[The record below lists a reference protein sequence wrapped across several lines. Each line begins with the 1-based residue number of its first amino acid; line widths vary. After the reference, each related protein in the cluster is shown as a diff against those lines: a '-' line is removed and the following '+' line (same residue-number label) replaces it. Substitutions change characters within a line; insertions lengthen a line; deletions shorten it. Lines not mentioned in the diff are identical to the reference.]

1 MLPDK
6 EDAMEFKHKSIM
18 LAETIE
24 SLHIKPDGIYV
35 DGTLG
40 GGGHSLE
47 IAKRLTDGGRLIGI
61 DQDGD
66 AIEAA
71 GQRLAPYSD
80 RVTIVR
86 SNYAQMKQVLQE
98 LSIDKVDGILLD
110 LGVSSYQLDAAER
123 GFSYRFDAPL
133 DMRMDKTQ
141 FLTAF
146 NVVNEYNELDIA
158 DILFRYGEERYARK
172 IAANIIRYRQQ
183 QSIRTTGQ
191 LAEIVEKSYPPK
203 ERFKGGNPCKRTFQA
218 IRIEVNGELREL
230 DEIIGKLAERLNKGG
245 RICVIT
251 FHSLEDRIVKREF
264 QYLEAKCICPPKQ
277 PVCTCNK
284 VQTVKIITKKPLTAS
299 EEELAV
305 NPRAQSA
312 KLRVAERV

>member
-1 MLPDK
+1 MTQFAHIPVMPGEVTEGLSIK
-6 EDAMEFKHKSIM
+6 EN
-18 LAETIE
+18 
-24 SLHIKPDGIYV
+24 GIYL
-35 DGTLG
+35 DCTLG
-40 GGGHSLE
+40 GGGHSEL
-47 IAKRLTDGGRLIGI
+47 ILKKLTTGRLI
-61 DQDGD
+61 
-66 AIEAA
+66 A
-71 GQRLAPYSD
+71 
-80 RVTIVR
+80 
-86 SNYAQMKQVLQE
+86 
-98 LSIDKVDGILLD
+98 IDKDEEALAFAKSRLSEYGDKVTFVHSDFKRADEVLDDLNIDRIDGVLMD

>member
-1 MLPDK
+1 MT
-6 EDAMEFKHKSIM
+6 EFAHVPVM
-18 LAETIE
+18 PGETIE
-24 SLHIKPDGIYV
+24 GLSVKPDGIYL
-35 DGTLG
+35 DCTLG
-40 GGGHSLE
+40 GGGHSEL
-47 IAKRLTDGGRLIGI
+47 ILKKLTTGRLIAT
-61 DQDGD
+61 DKDEE
-66 AIEAA
+66 AIAFA
-71 GQRLAPYSD
+71 KKRLAEYGDKVTFVHSD
-80 RVTIVR
+80 FKR
-86 SNYAQMKQVLQE
+86 ADEVLDE
-98 LSIDKVDGILLD
+98 LGVDGIDGVLMD

-133 DMRMDKTQ
+133 DMRMDKSQ

-146 NVVNEYNELDIA
+146 NVVNEYNELDLA

-172 IAANIIRYRQQ
+172 IAANIVRYRNTET
-183 QSIRTTGQ
+183 IRTTGQ
-191 LAEIVEKSYPPK
+191 LAEIVERSYPPK

-218 IRIEVNGELREL
+218 IRIEVNDELKEL

-277 PVCTCNK
+277 PICTCNK
-284 VQTVKIITKKPLTAS
+284 VQTVKMITKKPLTAS

>member
-1 MLPDK
+1 MK
-6 EDAMEFKHKSIM
+6 K
-18 LAETIE
+18 
-24 SLHIKPDGIYV
+24 
-35 DGTLG
+35 
-40 GGGHSLE
+40 
-47 IAKRLTDGGRLIGI
+47 LTTGRLIAI
-61 DQDGD
+61 DKDE
-66 AIEAA
+66 EALA
-71 GQRLAPYSD
+71 FAKQRLAE
-80 RVTIVR
+80 
-86 SNYAQMKQVLQE
+86 YA
-98 LSIDKVDGILLD
+98 DKVTFVHSDFKRADEVLDELNIDNIDGVLMD

-146 NVVNEYNELDIA
+146 NVVNEYNEMDIA

-172 IAANIIRYRQQ
+172 IAANIIRYRADNT
-183 QSIRTTGQ
+183 IRTTGQ

-284 VQTVKIITKKPLTAS
+284 VQTVKIITKKPVVAS

-305 NPRAQSA
+305 NSRAQSA

>member
-1 MLPDK
+1 MTQFAHVPVMPR
-6 EDAMEFKHKSIM
+6 EVIEG
-18 LAETIE
+18 LA
-24 SLHIKPDGIYV
+24 IKPDGIYL
-35 DGTLG
+35 DCTLG
-40 GGGHSLE
+40 GGGHSEL
-47 IAKRLTDGGRLIGI
+47 ILKKLTTGRLIAI
-61 DQDGD
+61 DKDE
-66 AIEAA
+66 EALA
-71 GQRLAPYSD
+71 FAKQRLAE
-80 RVTIVR
+80 
-86 SNYAQMKQVLQE
+86 YA
-98 LSIDKVDGILLD
+98 DKVTFVHSDFKRADEVLDELNIDNIDGVLMD

-146 NVVNEYNELDIA
+146 NVVNEYNEMDIA

-172 IAANIIRYRQQ
+172 IAANIIRYRADNT
-183 QSIRTTGQ
+183 IRTTGQ

-277 PVCTCNK
+277 PVCICNK
-284 VQTVKIITKKPLTAS
+284 VQTVKIITKKPVVAS

-305 NPRAQSA
+305 NSRAQSA

>member
-1 MLPDK
+1 MTQFAHVPVMPR
-6 EDAMEFKHKSIM
+6 EVIEG
-18 LAETIE
+18 LA
-24 SLHIKPDGIYV
+24 IKPDGIYL
-35 DGTLG
+35 DCTLG
-40 GGGHSLE
+40 GGGHSEL
-47 IAKRLTDGGRLIGI
+47 ILKKLTTGRLIAI
-61 DQDGD
+61 DKDE
-66 AIEAA
+66 EALA
-71 GQRLAPYSD
+71 FAKQRLAE
-80 RVTIVR
+80 
-86 SNYAQMKQVLQE
+86 YA
-98 LSIDKVDGILLD
+98 DKVTFVHSDFKRADEVLDKLNIDNIDGVLMD

-146 NVVNEYNELDIA
+146 NVVNEYNEMDIA

-172 IAANIIRYRQQ
+172 IAANIIRYRADNT
-183 QSIRTTGQ
+183 IRTTGQ

-284 VQTVKIITKKPLTAS
+284 VQTVKIITKKPVVAS

-305 NPRAQSA
+305 NSRAQSA

>member
-1 MLPDK
+1 MTQFAHVPVMPGEVTEGLNIK
-6 EDAMEFKHKSIM
+6 EN
-18 LAETIE
+18 
-24 SLHIKPDGIYV
+24 GIYL
-35 DGTLG
+35 DCTLG
-40 GGGHSLE
+40 GGGHSEL
-47 IAKRLTDGGRLIGI
+47 ILKKLTTGRLI
-61 DQDGD
+61 
-66 AIEAA
+66 A
-71 GQRLAPYSD
+71 
-80 RVTIVR
+80 
-86 SNYAQMKQVLQE
+86 
-98 LSIDKVDGILLD
+98 IDKDEEALAFAKSRLSEYGDKITFVHSDFKRADEVLDDLNIDRIDGVLMD

-277 PVCTCNK
+277 PICTCNK

>member
-1 MLPDK
+1 MT
-6 EDAMEFKHKSIM
+6 EFAHVPVM
-18 LAETIE
+18 PGETIE
-24 SLHIKPDGIYV
+24 GLNVKPDGIYL
-35 DGTLG
+35 DCTLG
-40 GGGHSLE
+40 GGGHSEL
-47 IAKRLTDGGRLIGI
+47 ILRKLTTGRLIATDKDEEAIAFAKKRLSGY
-61 DQDGD
+61 GD
-66 AIEAA
+66 KVTFVH
-71 GQRLAPYSD
+71 SD
-80 RVTIVR
+80 FKR
-86 SNYAQMKQVLQE
+86 ADEVLDE
-98 LSIDKVDGILLD
+98 LGVDGIDGVLMD

-133 DMRMDKTQ
+133 DMRMDKSQ

-172 IAANIIRYRQQ
+172 IAANIVRYRNTET
-183 QSIRTTGQ
+183 IRTTGQ
-191 LAEIVEKSYPPK
+191 LAEIVERSYPPK

-218 IRIEVNGELREL
+218 IRIEVNEELKEL

-277 PVCTCNK
+277 PICTCNK
-284 VQTVKIITKKPLTAS
+284 VQTVKIITKKPVTAS

-305 NPRAQSA
+305 NPRAQGA

>member
-1 MLPDK
+1 MPR
-6 EDAMEFKHKSIM
+6 EVIEG
-18 LAETIE
+18 LA
-24 SLHIKPDGIYV
+24 IKPDGIYL
-35 DGTLG
+35 DCTLG
-40 GGGHSLE
+40 GGGHSEL
-47 IAKRLTDGGRLIGI
+47 ILKKLTTGRLIAI
-61 DQDGD
+61 DKDE
-66 AIEAA
+66 EALA
-71 GQRLAPYSD
+71 FAKQRLAE
-80 RVTIVR
+80 
-86 SNYAQMKQVLQE
+86 YA
-98 LSIDKVDGILLD
+98 DKVTFVHSDFKRADEVLDELNIDNIDGVLMD

-146 NVVNEYNELDIA
+146 NVVNEYNEMDIA

-172 IAANIIRYRQQ
+172 IAANIIRYRADNT
-183 QSIRTTGQ
+183 IRTTGQ

-284 VQTVKIITKKPLTAS
+284 VQTVKIITKKPVVAS

-305 NPRAQSA
+305 NSRAQSA

>member
-1 MLPDK
+1 MTQFAHVPVMAGEVTEGLNIK
-6 EDAMEFKHKSIM
+6 EN
-18 LAETIE
+18 
-24 SLHIKPDGIYV
+24 GIYL
-35 DGTLG
+35 DCTLG
-40 GGGHSLE
+40 GGGHSEL
-47 IAKRLTDGGRLIGI
+47 ILKKLTTGRLI
-61 DQDGD
+61 
-66 AIEAA
+66 A
-71 GQRLAPYSD
+71 
-80 RVTIVR
+80 
-86 SNYAQMKQVLQE
+86 
-98 LSIDKVDGILLD
+98 IDKDEEALAFAKSRLSEYGDKVTFIHSDFKRADEVLDDLNIDRIDGVLMD

>member
-1 MLPDK
+1 MTQFAHVPVMPGEVTEGLNIK
-6 EDAMEFKHKSIM
+6 EN
-18 LAETIE
+18 
-24 SLHIKPDGIYV
+24 GIYL
-35 DGTLG
+35 DCTLG
-40 GGGHSLE
+40 GGGHSEL
-47 IAKRLTDGGRLIGI
+47 ILKKLTTGRLI
-61 DQDGD
+61 
-66 AIEAA
+66 A
-71 GQRLAPYSD
+71 
-80 RVTIVR
+80 
-86 SNYAQMKQVLQE
+86 
-98 LSIDKVDGILLD
+98 IDKDEEALAFAKSRLSEYGDKVTFVHSDFKRADEVLADLNIDRIDGVLMD

>member
-1 MLPDK
+1 MTQF
-6 EDAMEFKHKSIM
+6 A
-18 LAETIE
+18 
-24 SLHIKPDGIYV
+24 HIPVMPGEVTQGLNIREDGIYL
-35 DGTLG
+35 DCTLG
-40 GGGHSLE
+40 GGGHSEL
-47 IAKRLTDGGRLIGI
+47 ILKKLTTGRLI
-61 DQDGD
+61 
-66 AIEAA
+66 A
-71 GQRLAPYSD
+71 
-80 RVTIVR
+80 
-86 SNYAQMKQVLQE
+86 
-98 LSIDKVDGILLD
+98 IDKDEDALAFAKSRLSEYGDKVTFVHRDFKRADEVLDELNVDRIDGVLMD

-172 IAANIIRYRQQ
+172 IAANIIRYREE

-203 ERFKGGNPCKRTFQA
+203 KRFKGGNPCKRTFQA
-218 IRIEVNGELREL
+218 IRIEVNDELKEL

>member
-1 MLPDK
+1 MTQFAHVPVMPGEVTEGLNIK
-6 EDAMEFKHKSIM
+6 EN
-18 LAETIE
+18 
-24 SLHIKPDGIYV
+24 GIYL
-35 DGTLG
+35 DCTLG
-40 GGGHSLE
+40 GGGHSEL
-47 IAKRLTDGGRLIGI
+47 ILKKLTTGRLI
-61 DQDGD
+61 
-66 AIEAA
+66 A
-71 GQRLAPYSD
+71 
-80 RVTIVR
+80 
-86 SNYAQMKQVLQE
+86 
-98 LSIDKVDGILLD
+98 IDKDEEALAFAKSRLSEYGDKVTFVHSDFKRADEVLDDLNIDRIDGVLMD

-172 IAANIIRYRQQ
+172 IAANIIRYHQQ

>member
-1 MLPDK
+1 MTQFAHVPVMPR
-6 EDAMEFKHKSIM
+6 EV
-18 LAETIE
+18 IE
-24 SLHIKPDGIYV
+24 GLNIIPDGIYL
-35 DGTLG
+35 DCTLG
-40 GGGHSLE
+40 GGGHSEL
-47 IAKRLTDGGRLIGI
+47 ILKKLTTGRLIAT
-61 DQDGD
+61 DKDEEALAFAKERLKEYGD
-66 AIEAA
+66 KITFVH
-71 GQRLAPYSD
+71 SD
-80 RVTIVR
+80 FKR
-86 SNYAQMKQVLQE
+86 ADEVLDE
-98 LSIDKVDGILLD
+98 LNIDKIDGVLMD

-133 DMRMDKTQ
+133 DMRMDKSQ

-172 IAANIIRYRQQ
+172 IAANIIRYRKE

-218 IRIEVNGELREL
+218 IRIEVNEELKEL
-230 DEIIGKLAERLNKGG
+230 DEIIGKLSERLNKGG

-264 QYLEAKCICPPKQ
+264 QYLEAKCICPSKQ
-277 PVCTCNK
+277 PICTCNK
-284 VQTVKIITKKPLTAS
+284 VQTVKIITKKPVTAS

-305 NPRAQSA
+305 NSRAQSA
-312 KLRVAERV
+312 KLRIAERV

>member
-1 MLPDK
+1 MT
-6 EDAMEFKHKSIM
+6 EFAHVPVM
-18 LAETIE
+18 PGETIE
-24 SLHIKPDGIYV
+24 GLSVKSDGIYL
-35 DGTLG
+35 DCTLG
-40 GGGHSLE
+40 GGGHSEL
-47 IAKRLTDGGRLIGI
+47 ILKKLTTGRLIAT
-61 DQDGD
+61 DKDEE
-66 AIEAA
+66 AIAFA
-71 GQRLAPYSD
+71 KKRLAEYGDKVTFVHSD
-80 RVTIVR
+80 FKR
-86 SNYAQMKQVLQE
+86 ADEVLDE
-98 LSIDKVDGILLD
+98 LGVDGIDGVLMD

-133 DMRMDKTQ
+133 DMRMDKSQ

-146 NVVNEYNELDIA
+146 NVVNEYNELDLA

-172 IAANIIRYRQQ
+172 IAANIVRYRNTET
-183 QSIRTTGQ
+183 IRTTGQ
-191 LAEIVEKSYPPK
+191 LAEIVERSYPPK

-218 IRIEVNGELREL
+218 IRIEVNDELKEL

-277 PVCTCNK
+277 PICTCNK

>member
-1 MLPDK
+1 MTQFAHVPVMPGEVMEGLNIK
-6 EDAMEFKHKSIM
+6 EN
-18 LAETIE
+18 
-24 SLHIKPDGIYV
+24 GIYL
-35 DGTLG
+35 DCTLG
-40 GGGHSLE
+40 GGGHSEL
-47 IAKRLTDGGRLIGI
+47 ILKKLTTGRLI
-61 DQDGD
+61 
-66 AIEAA
+66 A
-71 GQRLAPYSD
+71 
-80 RVTIVR
+80 
-86 SNYAQMKQVLQE
+86 
-98 LSIDKVDGILLD
+98 IDKDEEALAFAKSRLSEYGDKGTFVHSDFKRADEVLDNLNIDRIDGVLMD

>member
-1 MLPDK
+1 MTQFAHVPVMPR
-6 EDAMEFKHKSIM
+6 EV
-18 LAETIE
+18 IE
-24 SLHIKPDGIYV
+24 GLNIRPDGIYL
-35 DGTLG
+35 DCTLG
-40 GGGHSLE
+40 GGGHSEL
-47 IAKRLTDGGRLIGI
+47 ILKKLTTGRLIAT
-61 DQDGD
+61 DKDEEALAFAKERLKEYGD
-66 AIEAA
+66 KITFVH
-71 GQRLAPYSD
+71 SD
-80 RVTIVR
+80 FKR
-86 SNYAQMKQVLQE
+86 ADEVLDE
-98 LSIDKVDGILLD
+98 LNIDKIDGVLMD

-133 DMRMDKTQ
+133 DMRMDKSQ

-172 IAANIIRYRQQ
+172 IAANIIRYRKE

-218 IRIEVNGELREL
+218 IRIEVNEELKEL
-230 DEIIGKLAERLNKGG
+230 DEIIGKLSERLNKGG

-284 VQTVKIITKKPLTAS
+284 VQTVKIITKKPVTAS

-305 NPRAQSA
+305 NSRAQSA
-312 KLRVAERV
+312 KLRIAERV

>member
-1 MLPDK
+1 MTEFAHVPVMPREVTEGLNVK
-6 EDAMEFKHKSIM
+6 E
-18 LAETIE
+18 
-24 SLHIKPDGIYV
+24 DGIYL
-35 DGTLG
+35 DCTLG
-40 GGGHSLE
+40 GGGHSEL
-47 IAKRLTDGGRLIGI
+47 ILKKLTTGRLIAT
-61 DQDGD
+61 DKDE
-66 AIEAA
+66 EALA
-71 GQRLAPYSD
+71 FAKRRLAEYGDKITFVHSD
-80 RVTIVR
+80 FKR
-86 SNYAQMKQVLQE
+86 ADEVLDE
-98 LSIDKVDGILLD
+98 LNIDKIDGVLMD

-133 DMRMDKTQ
+133 DMRMDKSQ
-141 FLTAF
+141 FMTAF
-146 NVVNEYNELDIA
+146 NVVNEYNEMDIA

-172 IAANIIRYRQQ
+172 IAANIIRYRDE

-218 IRIEVNGELREL
+218 IRIEVNEELKEL
-230 DEIIGKLAERLNKGG
+230 DVIIGKLAERLNKGG

-277 PVCTCNK
+277 PICTCNK
-284 VQTVKIITKKPLTAS
+284 VQTVKIITKKPITAS
-299 EEELAV
+299 EEELAI

-312 KLRVAERV
+312 KLRIAERV

>member
-1 MLPDK
+1 MTQFAHIPVMPGEVTEGLNIK
-6 EDAMEFKHKSIM
+6 EN
-18 LAETIE
+18 
-24 SLHIKPDGIYV
+24 GIYL
-35 DGTLG
+35 DCTLG
-40 GGGHSLE
+40 GGGHSEL
-47 IAKRLTDGGRLIGI
+47 ILKKLTTGRLI
-61 DQDGD
+61 
-66 AIEAA
+66 A
-71 GQRLAPYSD
+71 
-80 RVTIVR
+80 
-86 SNYAQMKQVLQE
+86 
-98 LSIDKVDGILLD
+98 IDKDEEALAFAKSRLSEYGDKVTFVHSDFKRADEVLDDLNIDRIDGVLMD

-284 VQTVKIITKKPLTAS
+284 VQTVKIITKKPLAAS

>member
-1 MLPDK
+1 MTQFAHVPVMPR
-6 EDAMEFKHKSIM
+6 EVIEG
-18 LAETIE
+18 LA
-24 SLHIKPDGIYV
+24 IKPDGIYL
-35 DGTLG
+35 DCTLG
-40 GGGHSLE
+40 GGGHSEL
-47 IAKRLTDGGRLIGI
+47 ILKKLTTGRLIAI
-61 DQDGD
+61 DKDE
-66 AIEAA
+66 EALA
-71 GQRLAPYSD
+71 FAKQRLAE
-80 RVTIVR
+80 
-86 SNYAQMKQVLQE
+86 YA
-98 LSIDKVDGILLD
+98 DKVTFVHSDFKRADEVLDELNIDNIDGVLMD

-146 NVVNEYNELDIA
+146 NVVNEYNEMDIA

-172 IAANIIRYRQQ
+172 IAANIIRYRADNA
-183 QSIRTTGQ
+183 IRTTGQ

-284 VQTVKIITKKPLTAS
+284 VQTVKIITKKPVVAS

-305 NPRAQSA
+305 NSRAQSA

>member
-1 MLPDK
+1 MTQFAHIPVMPGEVTEGLNIK
-6 EDAMEFKHKSIM
+6 EN
-18 LAETIE
+18 
-24 SLHIKPDGIYV
+24 GIYL
-35 DGTLG
+35 DCTLG
-40 GGGHSLE
+40 GGGHSELILKKLTTGKL
-47 IAKRLTDGGRLIGI
+47 IA
-61 DQDGD
+61 
-66 AIEAA
+66 
-71 GQRLAPYSD
+71 
-80 RVTIVR
+80 
-86 SNYAQMKQVLQE
+86 
-98 LSIDKVDGILLD
+98 IDKDEEALAFAKSRLSEYGDKVTFVHSDFKRADEVLDDLNIDRIDGVLMD

>member
-1 MLPDK
+1 MT
-6 EDAMEFKHKSIM
+6 EFAHVPVM
-18 LAETIE
+18 PGETIE
-24 SLHIKPDGIYV
+24 GLNVKPDGIYL
-35 DGTLG
+35 DCTLG
-40 GGGHSLE
+40 GGGHSEL
-47 IAKRLTDGGRLIGI
+47 ILRKLTTGRLIATDKDEEAIAFAKKRLSGY
-61 DQDGD
+61 GD
-66 AIEAA
+66 KVTFVH
-71 GQRLAPYSD
+71 SD
-80 RVTIVR
+80 FKR
-86 SNYAQMKQVLQE
+86 ADEVLDE
-98 LSIDKVDGILLD
+98 LGVDGIDGVLMD

-133 DMRMDKTQ
+133 DMRMDKSQ

-172 IAANIIRYRQQ
+172 IAANIVRYRNTET
-183 QSIRTTGQ
+183 IRTTGQ
-191 LAEIVEKSYPPK
+191 LAEIVERSYPPK

-218 IRIEVNGELREL
+218 IRIEVNEELKEL

-277 PVCTCNK
+277 PICTCNK
-284 VQTVKIITKKPLTAS
+284 VQTVKIITKKPVTAS

>member
-1 MLPDK
+1 MTQFAHVPVMPGEVTEGLNIK
-6 EDAMEFKHKSIM
+6 EN
-18 LAETIE
+18 
-24 SLHIKPDGIYV
+24 GIYL
-35 DGTLG
+35 DCTLG
-40 GGGHSLE
+40 GGGHSDL
-47 IAKRLTDGGRLIGI
+47 ILKKLTTGRLI
-61 DQDGD
+61 
-66 AIEAA
+66 A
-71 GQRLAPYSD
+71 
-80 RVTIVR
+80 
-86 SNYAQMKQVLQE
+86 
-98 LSIDKVDGILLD
+98 IDKDEEALAFAKSRLSEYGDKVTFVHSDFKRADEVLDDLNIDRIDGVLMD

>member
-1 MLPDK
+1 MTQFAHVPVMPGEVIEGLNIK
-6 EDAMEFKHKSIM
+6 EN
-18 LAETIE
+18 
-24 SLHIKPDGIYV
+24 GIYL
-35 DGTLG
+35 DCTLG
-40 GGGHSLE
+40 GGGHSEL
-47 IAKRLTDGGRLIGI
+47 ILKKLTTGRLI
-61 DQDGD
+61 
-66 AIEAA
+66 A
-71 GQRLAPYSD
+71 
-80 RVTIVR
+80 
-86 SNYAQMKQVLQE
+86 
-98 LSIDKVDGILLD
+98 IDKDEEALAFAKSRLSGYGDKVTFVHSDFKRADEVLDDLNIDRIDGVLMD

>member
-1 MLPDK
+1 MTQFAHVPVMPGEVTEGLNIK
-6 EDAMEFKHKSIM
+6 EN
-18 LAETIE
+18 
-24 SLHIKPDGIYV
+24 GIYL
-35 DGTLG
+35 DCTLG
-40 GGGHSLE
+40 GGGHSEL
-47 IAKRLTDGGRLIGI
+47 ILKKLTTGRLI
-61 DQDGD
+61 
-66 AIEAA
+66 A
-71 GQRLAPYSD
+71 
-80 RVTIVR
+80 
-86 SNYAQMKQVLQE
+86 
-98 LSIDKVDGILLD
+98 IDKDEEALAFAKSRLSEYGDKVTFVHSDFKRADEVLDDLNIDRIDGVLMD

-203 ERFKGGNPCKRTFQA
+203 ERFKGCNPCKRTFQA

>member
-1 MLPDK
+1 MTQFAHIPVMPGEVTEGLNIK
-6 EDAMEFKHKSIM
+6 EN
-18 LAETIE
+18 
-24 SLHIKPDGIYV
+24 GIYL
-35 DGTLG
+35 DCTLG
-40 GGGHSLE
+40 GGGHSEL
-47 IAKRLTDGGRLIGI
+47 ILKKLTTGRLI
-61 DQDGD
+61 
-66 AIEAA
+66 A
-71 GQRLAPYSD
+71 
-80 RVTIVR
+80 
-86 SNYAQMKQVLQE
+86 
-98 LSIDKVDGILLD
+98 IDKDKEALAFAKSRLSEYGDKVTFVHSDFKRADEVLDDLNIDRIDGVLMD

-251 FHSLEDRIVKREF
+251 FHSLEDRIVKTEF

>member
-1 MLPDK
+1 MT
-6 EDAMEFKHKSIM
+6 EFAHVPVM
-18 LAETIE
+18 PGETIE
-24 SLHIKPDGIYV
+24 GLNVKPDGIYL
-35 DGTLG
+35 DCTLG
-40 GGGHSLE
+40 GGGHSEL
-47 IAKRLTDGGRLIGI
+47 ILKKLTTGRLIATDKDEEAIAFAKKRLSGY
-61 DQDGD
+61 GD
-66 AIEAA
+66 KVTFVH
-71 GQRLAPYSD
+71 SD
-80 RVTIVR
+80 FKR
-86 SNYAQMKQVLQE
+86 ADEVLDE
-98 LSIDKVDGILLD
+98 LGVDGIDGVLMD

-133 DMRMDKTQ
+133 DMRMDKSQ

-172 IAANIIRYRQQ
+172 IAANIVRYRNTET
-183 QSIRTTGQ
+183 IRTTGQ
-191 LAEIVEKSYPPK
+191 LAEIVERSYPPK

-218 IRIEVNGELREL
+218 IRIEVNEELKEL

-277 PVCTCNK
+277 PICTCNK
-284 VQTVKIITKKPLTAS
+284 VQTVKIITKKPVTAS

>member
-1 MLPDK
+1 MTQFAHVPVMPR
-6 EDAMEFKHKSIM
+6 EVIEG
-18 LAETIE
+18 LA
-24 SLHIKPDGIYV
+24 IKPDGIYL
-35 DGTLG
+35 DCTLG
-40 GGGHSLE
+40 GGGHSEL
-47 IAKRLTDGGRLIGI
+47 ILKKLTTGRLIAI
-61 DQDGD
+61 DKDE
-66 AIEAA
+66 EALA
-71 GQRLAPYSD
+71 FAKQRLAE
-80 RVTIVR
+80 
-86 SNYAQMKQVLQE
+86 YA
-98 LSIDKVDGILLD
+98 DKVTFVHSDFKRADEVLDELNIDNIDGVLMD

-146 NVVNEYNELDIA
+146 NVVNEYNEMDIA

-172 IAANIIRYRQQ
+172 IAANIIRYRADNT
-183 QSIRTTGQ
+183 IRTTGQ

-284 VQTVKIITKKPLTAS
+284 VQTVKIITKKPVVAS

-305 NPRAQSA
+305 NSRAQSA

>member
-1 MLPDK
+1 MTQFAHVPVMPGEVTEGLNIK
-6 EDAMEFKHKSIM
+6 EN
-18 LAETIE
+18 
-24 SLHIKPDGIYV
+24 GIYL
-35 DGTLG
+35 DCTLG
-40 GGGHSLE
+40 GGGHSEL
-47 IAKRLTDGGRLIGI
+47 ILKKLTTGRLI
-61 DQDGD
+61 
-66 AIEAA
+66 A
-71 GQRLAPYSD
+71 
-80 RVTIVR
+80 
-86 SNYAQMKQVLQE
+86 
-98 LSIDKVDGILLD
+98 IDKDEEALAFAKSRLSEYGDKVTFVHSDFKRADEVLDDLNIDRIDGVLMD

-305 NPRAQSA
+305 NSRAQSA

>member
-1 MLPDK
+1 MT
-6 EDAMEFKHKSIM
+6 EFAHVPVM
-18 LAETIE
+18 PGETIE
-24 SLHIKPDGIYV
+24 GLNVKPDGIYL
-35 DGTLG
+35 DCTLG
-40 GGGHSLE
+40 GGGHSEL
-47 IAKRLTDGGRLIGI
+47 ILRKLTTGRLIATDKDEEAIAFAKKRLSGY
-61 DQDGD
+61 GD
-66 AIEAA
+66 KVTFVH
-71 GQRLAPYSD
+71 SD
-80 RVTIVR
+80 FKR
-86 SNYAQMKQVLQE
+86 ADEVLDE
-98 LSIDKVDGILLD
+98 LGVDGIDGVLMD

-133 DMRMDKTQ
+133 DMRMDKSQ

-146 NVVNEYNELDIA
+146 NVVNEYNELDLA

-172 IAANIIRYRQQ
+172 IAANIVRYRNTET
-183 QSIRTTGQ
+183 IRTTGQ
-191 LAEIVEKSYPPK
+191 LAEIVERSYPPK

-218 IRIEVNGELREL
+218 IRIEVNEELKEL

-277 PVCTCNK
+277 PICTCNK
-284 VQTVKIITKKPLTAS
+284 VQTVKIITKKPVTAS

>member
-1 MLPDK
+1 MTQFAHIPVMPGEVTEGLNIK
-6 EDAMEFKHKSIM
+6 EN
-18 LAETIE
+18 
-24 SLHIKPDGIYV
+24 GIYL
-35 DGTLG
+35 DCTLG
-40 GGGHSLE
+40 GGGHSEL
-47 IAKRLTDGGRLIGI
+47 ILKKLTTGRLI
-61 DQDGD
+61 
-66 AIEAA
+66 A
-71 GQRLAPYSD
+71 
-80 RVTIVR
+80 
-86 SNYAQMKQVLQE
+86 
-98 LSIDKVDGILLD
+98 IDKDEEALAFAKSKLSEYGDKITFVHSDFKRADEVLDDLNIDRIDGVLMD